1 MLNTPDKY
9 TLSLWEMILKELPKE
24 IRSLEH
30 FCNLVKFDAE
40 NNIAEI
46 NVANQS
52 VVKIINEQISNIEKA
67 FEAVMRNPV
76 KIHLSCIEAETPK
89 FPTEDIQ
96 ITQER
101 VSTFQSEICQQS
113 NQGLGALHKWKG
125 LNFRSKSEI
134 KIAEVLDKRGILF
147 FPNVLG
153 RVSSDGRRVNRE
165 IDFLICHEGKW
176 GILECDGKKYHQTA
190 ADDHARDRDWRIYG
204 IWCIERFS
212 SDECYNYPE
221 KVVDKFLYLLRL
233 SWSQKNN

>member
-30 FCNLVKFDAE
+30 FCTLEKFDAS
-40 NNIAEI
+40 NNIASI
-46 NVANQS
+46 NVSNKS
-52 VVKIINEQISNIEKA
+52 VVKIIEKHRANLSTA
-67 FEAVMRNPV
+67 FELVLRTPV
-76 KIHLSCIEAETPK
+76 NIHLSFSELATPEVT
-89 FPTEDIQ
+89 TEDIQ
-96 ITQER
+96 IPQER
-101 VSTFQSEICQQS
+101 VATFQSEQTQPH
-113 NQGLGALHKWKG
+113 NQGLGAPHNWQN

-147 FPNVLG
+147 FPNVRG
-153 RVSSDGRRVNRE
+153 RVSSDDRMVTRE

-190 ADDHARDRDWRIYG
+190 ADDHGRDRDWRIYG
-204 IWCIERFS
+204 IRCIERFS

-221 KVVDKFLYLLRL
+221 KVVDKFLDLLRL
-233 SWSQKNN
+233 S